1 MGFRGRGMAPS
12 GGANNISSSGNI
24 NGNTSNTDNN
34 DYVHP
39 HVHYW
44 YRPRIYLY
52 DKTFF
57 YIELI
62 LMALLFVIC
71 FLFYLFG
78 YNFPMPDA
86 IKQVKDTY
94 TTSLFMSI
102 FISFVCIAL
111 SLFLINKKEKLVK
124 SLVIILVLSF
134 ISLLVFLGIR
144 FYLDDI
150 YNKAKFEQIYDED
163 YVQEYQDS
171 KALHLDFE
179 NYQINFINDR
189 ESFIKQNVKA
199 YEQFKIKSL
208 LICGLYLLIIIL
220 SAIILIHIIS
230 KKEKLDKVKS
240 ADNILFNDVTNV
252 KY

>member
-1 MGFRGRGMAPS
+1 MGFRGRGIAPS
-12 GGANNISSSGNI
+12 GGVNNISSSGNI
-24 NGNTSNTDNN
+24 NGNAGNNDNN

-44 YRPRIYLY
+44 YRPRIFLY
-52 DKTFF
+52 DKSFF

-86 IKQVKDTY
+86 IKQLKDTY
-94 TTSLFMSI
+94 TTSLFMSVAL
-102 FISFVCIAL
+102 SFVCIVL
-111 SLFLINKKEKLVK
+111 SLFLISKKEKLIK

-134 ISLLVFLGIR
+134 ISLLVFLSIR

-163 YVQEYQDS
+163 YAQQYQDS
-171 KALHLDFE
+171 KAQHLDLE
-179 NYQINFINDR
+179 NHQINFINDR
-189 ESFIKQNVKA
+189 EAFIKQNIQA
-199 YEQFKIKSL
+199 YHQFQLKSIFISCIYFL
-208 LICGLYLLIIIL
+208 EIIINV
-220 SAIILIHIIS
+220 IILIHINRN
-230 KKEKLDKVKS
+230 KEKMDKVKAYDS
-240 ADNILFNDVTNV
+240 ALFDDVQNV